1 MAKNKYIDAQTFKDF
16 VVNQDRLIEVLNH
29 RTDTLQT
36 SINKINNS
44 ITELA
49 VETSW
54 LKKILW
60 AIFSVTAISWITSLM
75 ISLR

>member
-49 VETSW
+49 VETNW

-60 AIFSVTAISWITSLM
+60 AIFSVTAISWVTSLM